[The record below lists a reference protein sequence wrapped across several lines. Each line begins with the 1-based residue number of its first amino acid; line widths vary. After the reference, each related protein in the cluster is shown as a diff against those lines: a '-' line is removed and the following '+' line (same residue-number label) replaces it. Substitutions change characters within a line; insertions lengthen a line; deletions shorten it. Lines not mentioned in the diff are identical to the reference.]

1 MRSFAVVSLLAYASA
16 ITVGNSG
23 NPFQNTPNYYVNPNY
38 QKELQS
44 SIDTASGSTRDYL
57 SKMKEISSAY
67 WLDKKS
73 VLTGTS
79 TTSTME
85 GILKDAASRSTKQLV
100 TLMVYDLP
108 NRDCHV
114 RYSVCKIILG

>member
-1 MRSFAVVSLLAYASA
+1 
-16 ITVGNSG
+16 
-23 NPFQNTPNYYVNPNY
+23 
-38 QKELQS
+38 
-44 SIDTASGSTRDYL
+44 
-57 SKMKEISSAY
+57 MKEISSAY

-114 RYSVCKIILG
+114 SYSDNLIILG